1 MVFGIH
7 SGQAIRWADRP
18 LYPTRLQLELKLQFP
33 LAFDQ
38 VSNSYESMN
47 GIQTPDENQAGQVH
61 NAVFDRRGW
70 LEITLSSIGDG
81 VITTDSE
88 GRVNYLNPVAEKL
101 TGWTIVDAVGKKI
114 ELVFHIVNETTGQ
127 PVEQPVRNVIQRGVA
142 VGLGNHTLLIAR
154 DGSQRP
160 IDDSAV
166 AIRDDDGQVVG
177 VVLIFR
183 DITERRQS
191 ERLVASGK
199 EYAESIVKTVREPL
213 VVLDSQLRVQSA
225 NPSFYQTFQF
235 APAETEGH
243 FIYDLGDRQWNIP
256 ALKHLLE
263 EIVPLNS
270 SFEDWLVEHDFEHI
284 GRKTMM
290 LSARRFPPEGKYD
303 LILLAIEDITARK
316 LAEGERE
323 KVVAQLRE
331 QDKQKDEFLAMLAHE
346 LRNPLAAISNAVA
359 LMALTDAKEQRDYA
373 IEAIQRQSRHLSRI
387 IEDLLDISRINHG
400 KLELRREIVDAGP
413 ILESAAQAVE
423 TLVKVRN
430 HTLDVA
436 IDRGN
441 VWVDADPTRL
451 EQIVVNL
458 LNNAAKYSENGGHIE
473 LSGSHEGDDIVI
485 RVKDAG
491 IGIPPDKLPEM
502 FQLFTQGDR
511 SSARSEGGLG
521 IGLTM
526 VKKLVEMHGGSVTA
540 CSEGLGKGTE
550 FVVRLPAAKHAAV
563 TPTTKRPPPAGRKIR
578 ILVVDDNVDTAK
590 GMAILLQLTG
600 YDVVTAYSGP
610 EAIEAAQAQRP
621 ELILLDIGLPGMDG
635 YEVAKRL
642 RQHPC
647 CEDCVIVAASGY
659 GQEDDYHRSSAAGF
673 DYHLVKPIDFNA
685 LSLLLGKATMI

>member
-1 MVFGIH
+1 MSDFQTADETH
-7 SGQAIRWADRP
+7 AGQA
-18 LYPTRLQLELKLQFP
+18 QK
-33 LAFDQ
+33 
-38 VSNSYESMN
+38 
-47 GIQTPDENQAGQVH
+47 G
-61 NAVFDRRGW
+61 AVFDRRDW
-70 LEITLSSIGDG
+70 LNITLSSISDG
-81 VITTDSE
+81 VIAADAE
-88 GRVNYLNPVAEKL
+88 GCVNYLNPVAETL
-101 TGWTIVDAVGKKI
+101 TGWTVAEAAGKKV
-114 ELVFHIVNETTGQ
+114 ELIFHIVNETTGQ
-127 PVEQPVRNVIQRGVA
+127 WVEQPVRIVIQRGLS
-142 VGLGNHTLLIAR
+142 VGLGNHTLIAK

-166 AIRDDDGQVVG
+166 AIRDENGHVVG
-177 VVLIFR
+177 VVLTFR
-183 DITERRQS
+183 DIAERRQS
-191 ERLVASGK
+191 ERLIASGK
-199 EYAESIVKTVREPL
+199 EYAESLMKTVREPL
-213 VVLDSQLRVQSA
+213 VVLDSELRVRSA
-225 NPSFYQTFQF
+225 NSSFYQVFQV
-235 APAETEGH
+235 ARVETEGH

-270 SFEDWLVEHDFEHI
+270 SFDDWLVEHDFKHV

-303 LILLAIEDITARK
+303 LILLAIEDVTARK
-316 LAEGERE
+316 LAERERE
-323 KVVAQLRE
+323 QVVEQLRE

-359 LMALTDAKEQRDYA
+359 LMALTDAKEQRNYA
-373 IEAIQRQSRHLSRI
+373 IDAIQRQSRHLSRI
-387 IEDLLDISRINHG
+387 IEDLLDITRINHG
-400 KLELRREIVDAGP
+400 KLELRREILDAGP
-413 ILESAAQAVE
+413 ILESAAHTVE
-423 TLVKVRN
+423 SLVEARN
-430 HTLDVA
+430 HMLHLS

-441 VWVDADPTRL
+441 LWVDADPTRL
-451 EQIVVNL
+451 EQVIVNL

-473 LSGSHEGDDIVI
+473 LSGSHVGDDIVV

-526 VKKLVEMHGGSVTA
+526 VKMLVEMHEGSITA
-540 CSEGLGKGTE
+540 YSEGPGKGSE
-550 FVVRLPAAKHAAV
+550 FVVRLPAAKPAAV
-563 TPTTKRPPPAGRKIR
+563 TSKTKGPTTVGRKIR

-600 YDVVTAYSGP
+600 HDVVTAHSGP
-610 EAIEAAQAQRP
+610 EAIDAAQAHRP

-642 RQHPC
+642 RRHPC
-647 CEDCVIVAASGY
+647 CEDSVIVAASGY
-659 GQEDDYHRSSAAGF
+659 GQEEDSQRSSDAGF

-685 LSLLLGKATMI
+685 LSLLLGKATIR